1 LVNAADPNLL
11 LDVFLELEAEQV
23 FGPWTG
29 MLSNSGEQIRLVDL
43 AGETVDKV
51 KSGDWADR
59 REASNNE

>member
-1 LVNAADPNLL
+1 MNAADPNLL
-11 LDVFLELEAEQV
+11 LDVFLELEAEPV

-51 KSGDWADR
+51 K
-59 REASNNE
+59 

>member
-1 LVNAADPNLL
+1 
-11 LDVFLELEAEQV
+11 
-23 FGPWTG
+23 